1 MAQSRL
7 HAVYELGQS
16 IWYDNIRRSVITSG
30 ELRRLI
36 DQDAVVGVTS
46 NPTIFEKALDGG
58 TDYDAAIKSLASRG
72 VTEGKA
78 VFEALAIEDIQA
90 AADILRPIYDRTRG
104 HDGFISLEVSPGAA
118 HSTRETIAEA
128 RRLWQRVNRPNAM
141 IKIPATAEGIPAI
154 EHMIYEGVNINVTLI
169 FALDVYARVAQA
181 YIRGLELR
189 QQEDQP
195 LEGIASVASFFVS
208 RVDSAVDQLLDE
220 QMSAT
225 SDPARQAELRDL
237 KGKAAIANA
246 KLAYAAYKDVFRGE
260 RFERLRAAGAS
271 SQRCLW
277 ASTSAKNPNY
287 RDVMYVEQLI
297 GPETV
302 NTMPPQTIVAFQDHG
317 AARATLEDDR
327 DGAQRIMRRLE
338 AVGVAMGAVTK
349 QLEVDGVKSFAD
361 SYDTLI
367 ASVEEKLRRLKQ
379 QAPTAV
385 PAANVTPPVAASVAV
400 GADASLASRQKATLW
415 TLQPEVEAT
424 LDRADRD
431 RVAERVW
438 KKDPTLWKTDPA
450 QQGEIT
456 NRLGWLTVM
465 EQMGDNLSRL
475 DDLRADVQRAGFT
488 HCVLLGMGGSSL
500 AAEVMRRTFGA
511 AEGCPELLVLD
522 STDPMTIEA
531 VAHQVDLA
539 RTLFLVSSKSG
550 ETVETLSQ
558 FSYFYDLLKRPGAK
572 GDDAGQSF
580 IVITD
585 PGTALDQLAR
595 ESNLRATF
603 RNPPDIG
610 GRYSALSYFGLVPA
624 AILGVDIGK
633 LLNRAETM
641 AQTCA
646 PSVAA
651 RENPGVWLG
660 VILGALANQKRDKV
674 TILASPPVATLGY
687 WLEQLLAE
695 STGKEGK
702 GILPVEGEP
711 LGAPESYGDDRVFVS
726 LRTDDEVDETQESAV
741 AAFEAA
747 GHPVVRLALRDE
759 YDLGQEF
766 FRWEFATAV
775 AGSLLGVN
783 PFDQPNVQEAKEAT
797 ERLLQEYSRTRVLPQ
812 PRAILQTETRNVSI
826 VAEGEQAGRMRGAIS
841 LQAAFEAFAQQS
853 RPGDYL
859 ALLAYLPETARVDDA
874 LQQIRGRLR
883 DTLGIATTLG
893 YGPRFQHST
902 GQYFKGGPNTGLFI
916 QLVAPDT
923 TVALIPGAAYSFGT
937 LKQAQALGDWQTLL
951 TRGRRAIRIELG
963 SDLNAGLVELRQAM
977 EAIQL

>member
-30 ELRRLI
+30 ELRRLM

-46 NPTIFEKALDGG
+46 NPTIFEKAIDGSA
-58 TDYDAAIKSLASRG
+58 DYDATIKALVGQG
-72 VTEGKA
+72 VTDGKA

-90 AADILRPIYDRTRG
+90 AADILRPVYDRTRG

-154 EHMIYEGVNINVTLI
+154 EQMIYEGVNINVTLI

-181 YIRGLELR
+181 HIHGLELR
-189 QQEDQP
+189 QQDGEP
-195 LEGIASVASFFVS
+195 VEGVASVASFFVS
-208 RVDSAVDQLLDE
+208 RVDTAVDALLDE
-220 QMSAT
+220 QTATT
-225 SDPARQAELRDL
+225 SDPARQVELRDL
-237 KGKAAIANA
+237 KGRAAIANA
-246 KLAYAAYKDVFRGE
+246 KLAYQAYKDIFRTE

-277 ASTSAKNPNY
+277 ASTSTKNPEY

-317 AARATLEDDR
+317 VARPELEDDLQ
-327 DGAQRIMRRLE
+327 GARQVMRRLE
-338 AVGVAMGAVTK
+338 TLGIDMGAVTK
-349 QLEVDGVKSFAD
+349 RLEVEGVKSFAD

-367 ASVEEKLRRLKQ
+367 GSVDEKIRRLKQ
-379 QAPTAV
+379 QTPTAV
-385 PAANVTPPVAASVAV
+385 PAGAAAPPVAASAA
-400 GADASLASRQKATLW
+400 GLSLASRQKATLW
-415 TLQPEVEAT
+415 SLQPDVEAA
-424 LDRADRD
+424 LDRADSD
-431 RVAERVW
+431 RMAERVW
-438 KKDPTLWKTDPA
+438 RKDPSLWKPDPA

-456 NRLGWLTVM
+456 NRLGWLTVL
-465 EQMGDNLSRL
+465 EQMDDGLTRL
-475 DDLRADVQRAGFT
+475 DDLRADIQRAGFT

-500 AAEVMRRTFGA
+500 AAEVMRRTFGSA
-511 AEGCPELLVLD
+511 DGCPDLLVLD

-531 VAHQVDLA
+531 VANQVDLA

-558 FSYFYDLLKRPGAK
+558 FSYFYDLLKRTKGA
-572 GDDAGQSF
+572 DTGQSF

-585 PGTALDQLAR
+585 PGTALDQVAR

-624 AILGVDIGK
+624 AILGIDLSK
-633 LLNRAETM
+633 LLDRAETM
-641 AQTCA
+641 ALACA
-646 PSVAA
+646 PSLAA
-651 RENPGVWLG
+651 RENPGAWLG
-660 VILGALANQKRDKV
+660 AVLGALAKEGRDKV
-674 TILASPPVATLGY
+674 TILASPPVATFGY

-702 GILPVEGEP
+702 GVLPVEGEP
-711 LGAPESYGDDRVFVS
+711 LGAPESYGADRLFVY
-726 LRTDDEVDETQESAV
+726 LRTDEGFDPALDDAV

-747 GHPVVRLALRDE
+747 GHPVVRLALRDP

-766 FRWEFATAV
+766 FRWEFATAI
-775 AGSLLGVN
+775 AGALLGVN
-783 PFDQPNVQEAKEAT
+783 PFDQPDVQEEKNAT

-812 PRAILQTETRNVSI
+812 PRAILQTEARNVSI
-826 VAEGEQAGRMRGAIS
+826 IAEGEQASHVRGAIS
-841 LQAAFEAFAQQS
+841 LQAAFEAFAQQA

-859 ALLAYLPETARVDDA
+859 ALLAYLPETARVDDT
-874 LQQIRGRLR
+874 LQQIRARLR
-883 DTLGIATTLG
+883 DTLKIATTLG

-902 GQYFKGGPNTGLFI
+902 GQYHKGGPNTGLFI

-923 TVALIPGAAYSFGT
+923 TVALIPGAAYTFGT

-951 TRGRRAIRIELG
+951 ARGRRAIRVELG
-963 SDLNAGLVELRQAM
+963 SDLNAGLLELRQAM

>member
-30 ELRRLI
+30 ELRRLM

-46 NPTIFEKALDGG
+46 NPTIFEKAIDGS
-58 TDYDAAIKSLASRG
+58 TDYDAAIKSLVSRG

-78 VFEALAIEDIQA
+78 VFEALAIEDVQA

-104 HDGFISLEVSPGAA
+104 HDGFISLEVAPGAA

-189 QQEDQP
+189 QQEGQP

-208 RVDSAVDQLLDE
+208 RVDTAVDALLDE

-225 SDPARQAELRDL
+225 SDPSRQGELRDL

-246 KLAYAAYKDVFRGE
+246 KLAYAAYQEIFRGE
-260 RFERLRAAGAS
+260 RFERLRAAGATT
-271 SQRCLW
+271 QRCLW
-277 ASTSAKNPNY
+277 ASTSTKNPDY

-317 AARATLEDDR
+317 AAQPTLEDDL
-327 DGAQRIMRRLE
+327 DGAREVMRRLE
-338 AVGVAMGAVTK
+338 AVGVDMGAVTK
-349 QLEVDGVKSFAD
+349 QLETDGVKSFAD

-367 ASVEEKLRRLKQ
+367 ASTEEKIRRLRQ

-385 PAANVTPPVAASVAV
+385 PATNATPPAAASAAVAT
-400 GADASLASRQKATLW
+400 GASLASRQKATLW
-415 TLQPEVEAT
+415 AFQPEVEAA

-450 QQGEIT
+450 QQGEIA
-456 NRLGWLTVM
+456 NRLGWLNIM

-475 DDLRADVQRAGFT
+475 DDLRADTQRAGFT

-500 AAEVMRRTFGA
+500 AAEVIRRTFGA
-511 AEGCPELLVLD
+511 ADGSPELLVLD

-539 RTLFLVSSKSG
+539 HTLFLVSSKSG

-558 FSYFYDLLKRPGAK
+558 FSYFYDLLKRTK

-624 AILGVDIGK
+624 AILGIDIGK

-641 AQTCA
+641 AQACA

-711 LGAPESYGDDRVFVS
+711 LGAPESYGDDRVFVY
-726 LRTDDEVDETQESAV
+726 LRTDDEVDETQESAI

-783 PFDQPNVQEAKEAT
+783 PFDQPNVQEAKDAT

-826 VAEGEQAGRMRGAIS
+826 VAESEQSGRMRGAIS
-841 LQAAFEAFAQQS
+841 LQAAFEAFAQQA

-874 LQQIRGRLR
+874 LQQIRGRMR
-883 DTLGIATTLG
+883 DTLGVATTLG

-902 GQYFKGGPNTGLFI
+902 AQYFKGGPNTGLFI

-923 TVALIPGAAYSFGT
+923 TVALIPGASYSFGT

-951 TRGRRAIRIELG
+951 SRGRRAIRIELG
-963 SDLNAGLVELRQAM
+963 SDLNSGLVELRQAM
-977 EAIQL
+977 EAIQV